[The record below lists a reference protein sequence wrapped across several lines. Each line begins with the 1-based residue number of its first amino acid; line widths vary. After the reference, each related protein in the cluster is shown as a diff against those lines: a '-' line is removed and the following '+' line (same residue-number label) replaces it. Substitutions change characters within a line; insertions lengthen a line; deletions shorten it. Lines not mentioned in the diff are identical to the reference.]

1 MQDADA
7 RDVAANLPDSEK
19 VKRLQQALEGHVR
32 LHADMKE
39 ENKRWQ
45 DEIAEL
51 KREKDA
57 KVQELMVKIQVL
69 KQSIEEKEQEIQAK
83 AQAIED
89 YHSKV
94 EERDR
99 QLDSLKKPRNQAELS
114 PKALEEYDMYFEQV
128 LKLTEALTVSEAEVK
143 KQERELEKREKLIK
157 RAEVIEEQAA
167 QGVLELSK
175 KEQQIKELTG
185 GTTAP
190 RGAEELEDEL
200 DRLRPFEEEFGQ
212 LKSQLKKAQDNLH
225 EQEMIQHQLEQ
236 DVENLS
242 ATKVQLEKRLREEQ
256 EQKSELD
263 YKLSKLEEDLR
274 MRASHLDELEHLR
287 EEYGKLELQIKQ
299 KEFSMVK
306 VEGATNVEAPHV
318 NSEAA
323 KSDEVRAL
331 EEKLQDRDEELKR
344 LRQEATG
351 SLVPLQTSLK
361 YDDLPPGTDPMVE
374 IALLKEALESKDRKI
389 ESLQVQVRSFEDVI
403 KHTKEQSKQV
413 WKLKQELKTVQVSCN
428 SIGCC
433 LYVHSVRGSSPYLEP
448 QPGG

>member
-1 MQDADA
+1 MKFVGCYKKGVSTILQDADA

-32 LHADMKE
+32 LHADMTGKME
-39 ENKRWQ
+39 RWQ

-57 KVQELMVKIQVL
+57 KVQELMVEIQVL

-128 LKLTEALTVSEAEVK
+128 LKLTEALTVSEAVVTK
-143 KQERELEKREKLIK
+143 LERELEKHEKLIK

-167 QGVLELSK
+167 QGALELSK
-175 KEQQIKELTG
+175 KEQQIKELTR
-185 GTTAP
+185 GTTVP
-190 RGAEELEDEL
+190 KGAEEQV
-200 DRLRPFEEEFGQ
+200 DRLRPFEEEVGL
-212 LKSQLKKAQDNLH
+212 LKSQLKKVQDSLH
-225 EQEMIQHQLEQ
+225 EQEMIQHQLQQ

-242 ATKVQLEKRLREEQ
+242 ATKVQLEKRLHEEQ

-263 YKLSKLEEDLR
+263 YKLRQLEEDLK
-274 MRASHLDELEHLR
+274 MRSTHLDELEHLR

-306 VEGATNVEAPHV
+306 VQGAANVKAPHV
-318 NSEAA
+318 KGETA

-331 EEKLQDRDEELKR
+331 EEKLQARDEELKG
-344 LRQEATG
+344 LRQRATG
-351 SLVPLQTSLK
+351 SIVPSQASLT
-361 YDDLPPGTDPMVE
+361 YDDLPPDTDPKIE
-374 IALLKEALESKDRKI
+374 IATLKRALKSKEQKI

-403 KHTKEQSKQV
+403 KHTKEQSKEV
-413 WKLKQELKTVQVSCN
+413 LKLKQELEKVQV
-428 SIGCC
+428 
-433 LYVHSVRGSSPYLEP
+433 RW
-448 QPGG
+448 